1 MKLVVGLGNPGSKY
15 EDTKHNAGFKVVD
28 LLAKKHG
35 FKIKK
40 IKFKSLYEKAS
51 IGSEQVIFLK
61 PQTYMNNS
69 GIAVREAADFFKI
82 KPEDIIVIYDDVDI
96 AFGTI
101 RIKKFGSSGSHNGM
115 KSIIYHL
122 TNDRFPRVRVSI
134 GKKPDYMDLANY
146 VLSTFTDSES
156 KIFEKE
162 IEVAAD
168 AVEAM
173 LEFGVDEAMN
183 RYNGMELIE

>member
-15 EDTKHNAGFKVVD
+15 EDTKHNAGFRVID
-28 LLAKKHG
+28 LLAKRHG

-40 IKFKSLYEKAS
+40 IKFKSLYEKTS
-51 IGSEQVIFLK
+51 IGSEQVVFLK

-69 GIAVREAADFFKI
+69 GIAVREASDFFKI
-82 KPEDIIVIYDDVDI
+82 KPEDIIVIYDDIDI
-96 AFGTI
+96 SFGTI
-101 RIKKFGSSGSHNGM
+101 RVKKFGSSGSHNGM

-168 AVEAM
+168 AVETM

-183 RYNGMELIE
+183 RYNGMEIIE